1 MDKKSALKIIN
12 NYIKKIPKKYGLLS
26 AYLFGSYA
34 KGNFNE
40 ESDIDIALIIKNLED
55 DFQTQVELMK
65 IRRDIDIRIEPH
77 PIKEKDFNINN
88 PLYNEIQKYGLK
100 IIISNE

>member
-65 IRRDIDIRIEPH
+65 IRRDIDMRIEPH
-77 PIKEKDFNINN
+77 PIKKKDFNINN

>member
-1 MDKKSALKIIN
+1 MDQKSVLKIIN